1 LQDAGEKLKLYRR
14 KTAGH
19 RRTKF
24 GAETLPTLSC
34 FFANVA
40 GMFLWKNVLMDF
52 SATER
57 ARRIRLILFDVD
69 GVLTD
74 GKIWTLPL
82 ASVRPSAGSAGE
94 VAPVHTEENFEAKEF
109 HAQDGVGISLARIGG
124 IHCGFVTKR
133 SSEAVAQRARA
144 LRIEYLFMGQDY
156 KMRAVEEIIQRGSF
170 TIDQIAYVGD
180 DVIDL
185 PVMRVCGL
193 AIAVANARDQVKAV
207 AHYVT
212 PHSGGQ
218 GAGRDATDFVL
229 ESHGILDRCIE
240 EYLDER
246 NAPAAVIAAERGGG

>member
-1 LQDAGEKLKLYRR
+1 
-14 KTAGH
+14 
-19 RRTKF
+19 
-24 GAETLPTLSC
+24 
-34 FFANVA
+34 
-40 GMFLWKNVLMDF
+40 MDF
-52 SATER
+52 SAAER

-82 ASVRPSAGSAGE
+82 AAVSQSSADPAGL
-94 VAPVHTEENFEAKEF
+94 TFEPKGF

-144 LRIEYLFMGQDY
+144 LRIEYVYMGQDY
-156 KMRAVEEIIQRGSF
+156 KMHAVRDIMQRGSF
-170 TIDQIAYVGD
+170 TLEQIAYVGD

-193 AIAVANARDQVKAV
+193 AIAVANARDQVKAA
-207 AHYVT
+207 AHYIT
-212 PHSGGQ
+212 PNVGGR
-218 GAGRDATDFVL
+218 GAGRDAIDFVL
-229 ESHGILDRCIE
+229 AAHGTLDQCIE

-246 NAPAAVIAAERGGG
+246 NAATPAAAATADGQRGV

>member
-1 LQDAGEKLKLYRR
+1 
-14 KTAGH
+14 
-19 RRTKF
+19 
-24 GAETLPTLSC
+24 
-34 FFANVA
+34 
-40 GMFLWKNVLMDF
+40 MDF
-52 SATER
+52 SAAKR

-82 ASVRPSAGSAGE
+82 AAVSQPGADP
-94 VAPVHTEENFEAKEF
+94 VAQTFEAKGF

-144 LRIEYLFMGQDY
+144 LRIEYVYMGQDY
-156 KMRAVEEIIQRGSF
+156 KMHAVREIMQQGSF
-170 TIDQIAYVGD
+170 TLDQIAYVGD

-193 AIAVANARDQVKAV
+193 AIAVANARDQVKAA
-207 AHYVT
+207 AHYITANV
-212 PHSGGQ
+212 GGQ
-218 GAGRDATDFVL
+218 GAGRDAIDFVL
-229 ESHGILDRCIE
+229 AAHGTLDQCIE

-246 NAPAAVIAAERGGG
+246 NATAAATSATVDGQRGA